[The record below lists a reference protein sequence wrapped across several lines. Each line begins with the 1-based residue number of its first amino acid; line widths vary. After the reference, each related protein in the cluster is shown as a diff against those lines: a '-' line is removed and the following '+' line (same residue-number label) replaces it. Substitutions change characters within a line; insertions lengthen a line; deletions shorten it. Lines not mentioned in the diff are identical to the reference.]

1 MNKVKQLYAAVSDE
15 DGHYYLVPKEEY
27 LNFSKK
33 LSQAERRL
41 ENYVNETHLAYQEDD
56 YLCELRQAV
65 WDCYDGYDCLE
76 GEEYC
81 VVLLKDIID

>member
-1 MNKVKQLYAAVSDE
+1 MNKVKQLYRVVSDD
-15 DGHYYLVPKEEY
+15 DGHNYLVPKEAY
-27 LNFSKK
+27 LNFSKN

-41 ENYVNETHLAYQEDD
+41 ENYVNETPLEYQEDD

-76 GEEYC
+76 GEEYY
-81 VVLLKDIID
+81 VVLLDDITD

>member
-1 MNKVKQLYAAVSDE
+1 MNKVNKLYRVVSDD
-15 DGHYYLVPKEEY
+15 DGHNYLVPKDEY
-27 LNFSKK
+27 LTFSKN

-41 ENYVNETHLAYQEDD
+41 ENYVNGTPLAYQEDD

-65 WDCYDGYDCLE
+65 WDCYDDYDCLE

-81 VVLLKDIID
+81 VVLLEDIID